1 MYDENTDKITNIIND
16 NLYKFRNTVA
26 ENQEEFIFST
36 ISNWMYDNFQIRVNK
51 QELIQAL
58 EIVRACRHME
68 GYSLRDACVNAKSHT
83 SSYNDGFKAGYKEG
97 RESIR
102 DLIEEELGNE

>member
-1 MYDENTDKITNIIND
+1 MLDENAVRATDIINED
-16 NLYKFRNTVA
+16 MYKFQMILA
-26 ENQEEFIFST
+26 ENQEEFIFNT
-36 ISNWMYDNFQIRVNK
+36 LSNWVYDNFQLRVNK

-83 SSYNDGFKAGYKEG
+83 SSYDDGFKAGYTQG
-97 RESIR
+97 RKSIR
-102 DLIEEELGNE
+102 DLIEEELGND